1 MARLLPV
8 RSAEECELA
17 VKMMYDEA
25 TAAQPFSA
33 VRRAEGIRN
42 EFARLLV
49 EIDGAQCKSS
59 SHGRRQG
66 RLAVQ
71 CSVLLY
77 SLFKKICISLRTFK
91 HTDLNLSVFE
101 LPIFSTYDQDA
112 RLYKQMKDL

>member
-1 MARLLPV
+1 MRLVDFVLGPAVQNAVMARLLPV

-66 RLAVQ
+66 

-77 SLFKKICISLRTFK
+77 SLF
-91 HTDLNLSVFE
+91 
-101 LPIFSTYDQDA
+101 
-112 RLYKQMKDL
+112 